1 MADTKLQE
9 LIETLKK
16 HGVESGEEASRSII
30 EGANQKAGEIL
41 LKAKA
46 EADAIVSSA
55 KEEAEKNHRQLQ
67 SSMEIA
73 ASQLMTDLKRT
84 IEQQILA
91 LPMKQKI
98 SEALDDTGFL
108 KELMTTCVREYVK
121 NPEHTDL
128 NVLVPKEQMERLA
141 NFATEMVK
149 SLPGD
154 RKGDNV
160 TLNLKSD
167 GIGYGFI
174 IGTGDGVVRL
184 DFTDEAFLELFL
196 KYLAP
201 RFRSYFKA
209 IDVKGLSNK

>member
-1 MADTKLQE
+1 MADIKLQQ
-9 LIETLKK
+9 LIETLKQQ
-16 HGVESGEEASRSII
+16 GVESGEETSRGII
-30 EGANQKAGEIL
+30 EGANSKADEIL

-46 EADAIVSSA
+46 EASAIVSSA
-55 KEEAEKNHRQLQ
+55 REEADKNRRQLQ

-84 IEQQILA
+84 IEEQLLA
-91 LPMKQKI
+91 LPLKRKI
-98 SEALDDTGFL
+98 TETLDDTNFL

-121 NPEHTDL
+121 NPEHNDL
-128 NVLVPKEQMERLA
+128 SVLVSKEQQEKITDFTLELIKA
-141 NFATEMVK
+141 
-149 SLPGD
+149 LPGE
-154 RKGDNV
+154 RKGDRV

-167 GIGYGFI
+167 GVAFGFI

-196 KYLAP
+196 KYLTP

-209 IDVKGLSNK
+209 IDVKGLSSK

>member
-30 EGANQKAGEIL
+30 EGANQKANEIL

-46 EADAIVSSA
+46 EAESIVSSA
-55 KEEAEKNHRQLQ
+55 REEAEKNHRQLQ

-84 IEQQILA
+84 IEEQILA

-98 SEALDDTGFL
+98 SETLDDTKFL
-108 KELMTTCVREYVK
+108 KDLMTTCVREYVK

-128 NVLVPKEQMERLA
+128 NVLVSKEQQEKLTDFTMEL
-141 NFATEMVK
+141 VK
-149 SLPGD
+149 ALPGE
-154 RKGDNV
+154 RKGGNV
-160 TLNLKSD
+160 TLNLRSD
-167 GIGYGFI
+167 GVAFGFI

-209 IDVKGLSNK
+209 IDVKGLSSK